1 MRPPKFWD
9 RPPNRPGFFAHA
21 LWPAS
26 LLVGAAA
33 AWRRRRATPLRTS
46 VPVVCV
52 GNLVVG
58 GAGKTPTVRAICE
71 RLSMRGLT
79 PHILSRGYRGRI
91 KGPHRVDPARDEAL
105 DVGDE
110 PLMLAQ
116 DAPVWIGADRRLT
129 AEAAIAAGADALV
142 MDDGFQN
149 PHLEKDLS
157 ILVVDAAVGHG
168 NGRVIPAGPLREPL
182 AAGFARADCTVVIG
196 RPPRGRAHPTIPKGV
211 PKLQAKLTPTLP
223 EGTLAGRPVLAFAGI
238 GRPAK
243 FFATLEEM
251 GARVVERVAFDDHHA
266 FSPAILARLDRRA
279 AQLGASLAT
288 TEKDAMRLPPR
299 FRHRVIVVP
308 VRLGFANFALL
319 DALLDQ
325 MIERVESRRHRLL
338 RARRSRDPEA
348 PGGSI
353 DRRGAAAHG

>member
-9 RPPNRPGFFAHA
+9 RPPHRAGWAATA
-21 LWPAS
+21 LTPISFIVSAVAR
-26 LLVGAAA
+26 LRQ
-33 AWRRRRATPLRTS
+33 RRTTPMKVS

-79 PHILSRGYRGRI
+79 PHILSRGYGGRL
-91 KGPHRVDPARDEAL
+91 KGPHQVDPERDSAQ

-116 DAPVWIGADRRLT
+116 DAPVWIGADRRIT
-129 AEAAIAAGADALV
+129 AEAAIEAGADALV

-149 PHLEKDLS
+149 PQLEKDLS
-157 ILVVDAAVGHG
+157 ILVIDAAVGHG

-182 AAGFARADCTVVIG
+182 SIGFDRADCTVVIG
-196 RPPRGRAHPTIPKGV
+196 KPADGRAYPTVPKSV
-211 PKLQAKLTPTLP
+211 PKLQAHLRPTFP

-238 GRPAK
+238 GRPSK
-243 FFATLEEM
+243 FFDTLGGM
-251 GARVVERVAFDDHHA
+251 GAQIVERVAFDDHHEYA
-266 FSPAILARLDRRA
+266 PAILARLDRRA
-279 AQLGASLAT
+279 KQLGASLAT

-325 MIERVESRRHRLL
+325 MIERVASRRQRLL
-338 RARRSRDPEA
+338 GAQRPREPERRRPQ
-348 PGGSI
+348 
-353 DRRGAAAHG
+353 DRRQAL